1 VSQRRPLSRRA
12 GDGRS
17 AAPVR
22 HVHLGLG
29 GFFRAHQAV
38 YSERSGDRDDW
49 GIAAFTG
56 RSAALAETLTRQD
69 TLYTLVTRSESDDQF
84 DLVSSL
90 SACHPADDNDAFLG
104 YLASPQVRVL
114 TLTVTEAGY
123 HGTVPARLVAGL
135 AARRRADAG
144 PLAIV
149 PCDNLPGNGDIT
161 ARVVEQVAQH
171 EDPGLAS
178 WIRGSVSFVTT
189 VVDRITPRLDPAD
202 RELVA
207 ARTGRED
214 QAPVVTEPFSEWI
227 LSGEFPGGRPAWE
240 DAGATFTDD
249 ITGFE
254 QRKLWLL
261 NGGHCLLGYAGSLRG
276 HETVA
281 AAVADETCRAW
292 LEQWWQEASQH
303 LDLPDADIA
312 AYQASL
318 LSRFA
323 NHRIRYPLAQ
333 IAGDGSLKLPIRVLP
348 VVRAERGLGRLPL
361 GGLRILAGWL
371 CHLRGEGAAVSDP
384 RAADLTDLA
393 RGPLDGAAGRVMSSL
408 DPELGDDDAAVAAIA
423 ALAQELCRS

>member
-1 VSQRRPLSRRA
+1 VSQRRPLSRRT
-12 GDGRS
+12 GDGRP
-17 AAPVR
+17 APPIS

-29 GFFRAHQAV
+29 NFFRAHQAV
-38 YSERSGDRDDW
+38 YTEHSHDRDDW
-49 GIAAFTG
+49 GIASFTG
-56 RSAALAETLTRQD
+56 RSAALAEALTRQD
-69 TLYTLVTRSESDDQF
+69 GLYTLVTRSASDDQF

-90 SACHPADDNDAFLG
+90 SACHPADDHESFLA

-135 AARRRADAG
+135 AARRAAG
-144 PLAIV
+144 AGQLAVV
-149 PCDNLPGNGDIT
+149 PCDNLPDNGAVT
-161 ARVVEQVAQH
+161 ARVVQRCAGQL
-171 EDPGLAS
+171 DPELAT
-178 WIRGSVSFVTT
+178 WIGESVSFVTT
-189 VVDRITPRLDPAD
+189 VVDRITPRIDPAD

-207 ARTGRED
+207 AKTGRDD
-214 QAPVVTEPFSEWI
+214 QVPVVTEPFSEWI

-240 DAGATFTDD
+240 DSGATFTDD

-261 NGGHCLLGYAGSLRG
+261 NGGHCLLAYAGSLRG
-276 HETVA
+276 HDTVA
-281 AAVADETCRAW
+281 EAVADETCRAW

-303 LDLPDADIA
+303 LDLPEENVA
-312 AYQASL
+312 AYRASL
-318 LSRFA
+318 LSRFT
-323 NHRIRYPLAQ
+323 NRRIGYPLAQ

-371 CHLRGEGAAVSDP
+371 CHLRGAGAAVSDP
-384 RAADLTDLA
+384 RATELTELA
-393 RGPLDGAAGRVMSSL
+393 RGPLDVATHRVMSSL

-423 ALAQELCRS
+423 ALAQELCGS